1 MKYAEIPQVD
11 IWRNELDIEYH
22 HSTILKLLVSM
33 NIEYQRIPGWIKN
46 TFGKVMGRKTVSN
59 PPRTF
64 PIDTKVDSVSKET
77 TPWQGTFAACFT
89 HDVDTKYGYEK
100 GISVVKEIEQKYDL
114 KSTWFVVPSPIGY
127 TIEDEEIEQLK
138 TLQHAGDRIEVH
150 GLRHDVRFAYV
161 TTEQREFRVRKGK
174 QLLTDLGFHPTG
186 FRAPW
191 FHRTRDL
198 IRLLEK
204 HHYQWDSTYPD
215 TDPLTVGYEGSGCS
229 TVFPFYPLI
238 QEGEDYRYSTVLE
251 LPVTMPQ
258 DSGLTHSLGYSDK
271 KILELWKKKVDY
283 IESIGGLMMSLTH
296 TDRYDMGDPKRVRV
310 YEDLIKYVVKKNPV
324 LLTCPDLCERWKKKN
339 PT

>member
-1 MKYAEIPQVD
+1 MKYSEIPQVD
-11 IWRNELDIEYH
+11 IWRNELDIDYH

-46 TFGKVMGRKTVSN
+46 TFGKVMKPKKVSD

-64 PIDTKVDSVSKET
+64 PIDTKVDSMVKEK

-100 GISVVKEIEQKYDL
+100 GISVVKEIEAKHDL

-127 TIEDEEIEQLK
+127 KIEPDEIEQLK
-138 TLQHAGDRIEVH
+138 QLRDDGDQIEVH
-150 GLRHDVRFAYV
+150 GLHHDVRFAYV
-161 TTEQREFRVRKGK
+161 TTEERERRVREGK
-174 QLLTDLGFHPTG
+174 RLLSEMGFHPTG

-198 IRLLEK
+198 IQLLEK

-238 QEGEDYRYSTVLE
+238 QEGDEYRYSKVLE

-271 KILELWKKKVDY
+271 EILALWKKKVDY

-296 TDRYDMGDPKRVRV
+296 TDRYDMGDPKRVGV
-310 YEDLIKYVVKKNPV
+310 YEELIRYVLAKNPV
-324 LLTCPDLCERWKKKN
+324 VITCPDVYEMWTKKK
-339 PT
+339 